1 VRPVTPFPLTAVQ
14 ARACEE
20 LRGHMA
26 EKTDISPEEG
36 ARAAE
41 ALLDFYK
48 KGRAS
53 LRRLESLRRRDPAA
67 LRHGRKQETLE
78 AEARHAGLNH
88 DLMKKAW
95 RLTQQYTEEEI
106 LAICGK
112 VRERPARFGY
122 SHLVKAL
129 GITDRGLRQH
139 LVNEAIGGQWSVAA
153 LQRAIQTS
161 KERRPDVGRKPKT
174 PDDVMEALLVL
185 QTLCLK
191 FNRWC
196 DVAFGML
203 PEEVQDATRKAHGAV
218 ERAGEAAAK
227 HIRQYRRDRQ
237 HD

>member
-1 VRPVTPFPLTAVQ
+1 
-14 ARACEE
+14 
-20 LRGHMA
+20 MA
-26 EKTDISPEEG
+26 EKPDISREEG

-53 LRRLESLRRRDPAA
+53 LRRLESLRRRDAAA

-95 RLTQQYTEEEI
+95 RLAQQYTEEEI
-106 LAICGK
+106 EAICRK

-122 SHLVKAL
+122 SHLVKVL
-129 GITDRGLRQH
+129 GITDHGLRRQ
-139 LVNEAIGGQWSVAA
+139 LTNEAIDGQWSVGD
-153 LQRAIQTS
+153 LQRAIQAN
-161 KERRPDVGRKPKT
+161 KERRPHVGKKPRT
-174 PDDVMEALLVL
+174 PESVMEALLVL

-196 DVAFGML
+196 DVALGKL
-203 PEEVQDATRKAHGAV
+203 PRKVQQATREADGAV
-218 ERAGEAAAK
+218 RRAGKAASEQ
-227 HIRQYRRDRQ
+227 IQRRRHDRG